1 MALPGDAFVNL
12 RARTTLAILGP
23 VLLCTGIFGT
33 FAYVQ
38 VRESVLAAAVG
49 ELEAIADLRVRQ
61 VARLMST
68 YRSVTAAGAQALESR
83 FAPDGSVTPEVT
95 AYLQDLLHLE
105 EAISAAHVFDSTG
118 LVLAST
124 LPDFVGTVGN
134 ERMGP
139 YGMPESD
146 IDTPRVRP
154 FVFDEANPGR
164 TAVLM
169 PIVRDGRFLG
179 TLGVR
184 FQAAPLLIAIE
195 TGTFGDTGELLLAT
209 SDDDGNARFLT
220 NVKQRAG
227 AMGEIL
233 ATAEDVDVPMIRA
246 LNGENAAHVDDM
258 RDYAGNEVIAVT
270 RFIPGVEWGLVAGV
284 DLAEALAPATRL
296 REVLIL
302 LAAALGTL
310 SIIAGYYLGGRLG
323 RASTLVGR
331 ELEARNRAERRFV
344 HMLATSPTPVVAV
357 HPSEG
362 HTITLAN
369 RQAQRLLGME
379 EGALSGRAL
388 VELVHPEDRD
398 LLLEHLHS
406 AGRGGEGRTT
416 RVDIRAHGADQ
427 DSYVDLEVALTPLE
441 DESGPLMIVSLL
453 DLTDRK
459 EAERA
464 LEERAQALARSN
476 RELDRFAYVASHDLR
491 APLRGIDQL
500 AGFIEE
506 DAGHVLPEESKDDL
520 ALLRGRVN
528 RLDQLLAGLL
538 EYARVG
544 RTESEPNEVDVAE
557 LMAEIVDLYVPEDR
571 IRVEVE
577 DPLPRVFAPRTAVA
591 LCLRNLVMN
600 SVKHHDRAE
609 GVIRVSGTTRGR
621 QVGIIVEDDGPGIPA
636 AYAAKAFELFQTL
649 RPRDELEG
657 SGLGLP
663 IVKKAAEAHGG
674 RVRLVVTEG
683 RGARFELWWPRPG
696 RRSSPRDA
704 A

>member
-1 MALPGDAFVNL
+1 MNL

-68 YRSVTAAGAQALESR
+68 YRGVTAAGAQALESR

-95 AYLQDLLHLE
+95 AYLEELLHLE

-118 LVLAST
+118 TVLAST

-139 YGMPESD
+139 YGMPDSD
-146 IDTPRVRP
+146 VYTPWVRP

-233 ATAEDVDVPMIRA
+233 ATAADVDVPMIRA
-246 LNGENAAHVDDM
+246 LNGENAVHVDDM

-270 RFIPGVEWGLVAGV
+270 RFIPDVEWGLVAGL

-296 REVLIL
+296 RDVLIL
-302 LAAALGTL
+302 LATALATL
-310 SIIAGYYLGGRLG
+310 SIVAGYYLGGRLT
-323 RASTLVGR
+323 RASTLAGR
-331 ELEARNRAERRFV
+331 EAEARNRAERRFV
-344 HMLATSPTPVVAV
+344 HMLATSPTPVIAV
-357 HPSEG
+357 DSSEG
-362 HTITLAN
+362 HAITLAN
-369 RQAQRLLGME
+369 REAQRLLKTDE
-379 EGALSGRAL
+379 EALAGHLLA
-388 VELVHPEDRD
+388 ELIHPEDHG
-398 LLLEHLHS
+398 LLYEHLEI
-406 AGRGGEGRTT
+406 AAKGGEGRTT
-416 RVDIRAHGADQ
+416 RVDVRAHR
-427 DSYVDLEVALTPLE
+427 VDGSSVDVELAFTPLE
-441 DESGPLMIVSLL
+441 DESGPMMLASLI
-453 DLTDRK
+453 DLTHRK

-506 DAGHVLPEESKDDL
+506 DAGHVLPEESKSDL
-520 ALLRGRVN
+520 ALLRGRVS

-544 RTESEPNEVDVAE
+544 RTESEPGEVDVAE
-557 LMAEIVDLYVPEDR
+557 LMAEIADLYVPEGR
-571 IRVEVE
+571 FRVEV
-577 DPLPRVFAPRTAVA
+577 DGVLPTVFAPRTAVA

-600 SVKHHDRAE
+600 SVKHHDRDE

-621 QVGIIVEDDGPGIPA
+621 HAVIIIEDDGPGIPD
-636 AYAAKAFELFQTL
+636 AYATKAFELFQTL
-649 RPRDELEG
+649 RPRDEVEG

-674 RVRLVVTEG
+674 EVRLLATEG
-683 RGARFELWWPRPG
+683 RGARFELRWPRPG
-696 RRSSPRDA
+696 RHSSPRDA